1 MIDANASLEEVQR
14 IFANDHFATEATGCR
29 VVEAAPGHG
38 VCEFDIDKRHI
49 NENGGVMG
57 GAIFTLADFAIAIAA
72 NVGEEP
78 TVSVACSIQY
88 MSPARGKRLIATA
101 DADKNGRNLGFYDCL
116 VTDEL
121 GTPVAR
127 VTGTCMHA
135 RPSAAP
141 STNLSTNLSTK

>member
-14 IFANDHFATEATGCR
+14 IFANDHYATEAAGCR

-38 VCEFDIDKRHI
+38 VCEFDIEERHI
-49 NENGGVMG
+49 NEKGGVMG

-88 MSPARGKRLIATA
+88 MSAVRGNRLIATA

-127 VTGTCMHA
+127 VTGTCMHS
-135 RPSAAP
+135 R
-141 STNLSTNLSTK
+141 TKQA

>member
-1 MIDANASLEEVQR
+1 MIDANASLEEVRR
-14 IFANDHFATEATGCR
+14 IFANDHYATEATGCR

-38 VCEFDIDKRHI
+38 VCEFDIEERHI
-49 NENGGVMG
+49 NEKGCVMG

-88 MSPARGKRLIATA
+88 MSAARGKRLIATA

-127 VTGTCMHA
+127 VTGTCMHT
-135 RPSAAP
+135 RP
-141 STNLSTNLSTK
+141 K

>member
-38 VCEFDIDKRHI
+38 VCEFDIEKCHI
-49 NENGGVMG
+49 NEKGGVMG

-101 DADKNGRNLGFYDCL
+101 NADKNGRNLGFYDCL

-141 STNLSTNLSTK
+141 STNLSTK

>member
-1 MIDANASLEEVQR
+1 MIDPDASLEEVQR
-14 IFANDHFATEATGCR
+14 IFANDRFAAGATGCR

-38 VCEFDIDKRHI
+38 VCEFDIEERHI
-49 NENGGVMG
+49 NEKGGVMG
-57 GAIFTLADFAIAIAA
+57 GAIFTLADFAIAVAS

-78 TVSVACSIQY
+78 TVSVACSIQF

-101 DADKNGRNLGFYDCL
+101 DADKNGRSLGFYDCL

-127 VTGTCMHA
+127 VIGTCMHT
-135 RPSAAP
+135 RS
-141 STNLSTNLSTK
+141 K